1 MKSTLDAPE
10 APRLAKLHEMNE
22 RDQGPLGD
30 ARRGTSVLV
39 VYPDGRVESGPLPR
53 VLPANYSCLG
63 DRASMNRRDRSDAIQ
78 VRCSAWFVGV
88 ASLPVARGCCLP
100 PRAPSVRSAP
110 RHVKYVRYP
119 LIACRSHLHCF
130 RFCRT
135 RAAPSSLGG
144 SSSFPFCRS
153 RLDFG
158 TPIPSSACCITPLTR
173 LLRAGTGPGV
183 RSRSCARSRM
193 VLTWC
198 L

>member
-88 ASLPVARGCCLP
+88 ASPPWRVGVAFLPALP
-100 PRAPSVRSAP
+100 PYAQRPVMLST
-110 RHVKYVRYP
+110 YV
-119 LIACRSHLHCF
+119 
-130 RFCRT
+130 
-135 RAAPSSLGG
+135 
-144 SSSFPFCRS
+144 
-153 RLDFG
+153 
-158 TPIPSSACCITPLTR
+158 TP
-173 LLRAGTGPGV
+173 
-183 RSRSCARSRM
+183 
-193 VLTWC
+193 
-198 L
+198 